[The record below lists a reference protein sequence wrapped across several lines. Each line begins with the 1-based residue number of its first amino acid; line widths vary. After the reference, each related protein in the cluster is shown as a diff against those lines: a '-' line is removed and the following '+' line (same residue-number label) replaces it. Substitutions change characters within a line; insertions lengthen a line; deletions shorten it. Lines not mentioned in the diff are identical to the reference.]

1 MVNQK
6 GFQQMSFKPEELY
19 RTPNKLASYYSK
31 FKVEERLLFTGHSHQ
46 AWPDCGFEAQQEAWN
61 DAANLVDDKWEKAF
75 DKAEEVKRGY
85 SRLINDTSGNITIA
99 PNTHDLIIKLFSALP
114 LKDKP
119 RIITTDGEFHSIRR
133 QLDRL
138 SEEGIEV
145 IKIASNPVLQVVEK
159 IIGELKSPQ
168 GEKTAAVYV
177 SSVFFN
183 SGIILPGLKELAGFC
198 NQNEITLVIDAY
210 HHLNIVPLSIEENG
224 LQNTF
229 IVGGGYKYCQLGEGN
244 GFLRSPKNC
253 DLRPVITGWYSEFTA
268 LSSKKKAGEVLYGQK
283 GDIFAGATYD
293 PTSNYRAARVF
304 QFFNEVNL
312 PPEFLREVSQHQ
324 IELLINE
331 FDKLDLDPKI
341 SKRDTTISPDNIAG
355 FLVLYSD
362 SAGKISE
369 KLKEKNVW
377 TDYRGNVLRFGPAPY
392 ISDAQIKEAMKILG
406 KVVTSL

>member
-1 MVNQK
+1 
-6 GFQQMSFKPEELY
+6 MSFKPEELY
-19 RTPNKLASYYSK
+19 QSPNKLASYYSK
-31 FKVEERLLFTGHSHQ
+31 FRVKDRMLFTGHSHQ

-61 DAANLVDDKWEKAF
+61 DAADLVDDKWGKAF
-75 DKAEEVKRGY
+75 EKAEEVKQGY
-85 SRLINDTSGNITIA
+85 SRLLNDNSGNITIA

-119 RIITTDGEFHSIRR
+119 RIVTTDGEFHSIRR

-138 SEEGIEV
+138 NKEGIEV
-145 IKIASNPVLQVVEK
+145 VKVSSNPVDQVVDK
-159 IIGELKSPQ
+159 IIDSLKSPK

-183 SGIILPGLKELAGFC
+183 SGLILPGLKEVADFC
-198 NQNEITLVIDAY
+198 NKNEIVLVIDSY
-210 HHLNIVPLSIEENG
+210 HHLNVIPFSVEENN
-224 LQNTF
+224 LQNAF
-229 IVGGGYKYCQLGEGN
+229 ITGGGYKYCQLGEGN
-244 GFLRSPKNC
+244 AFLRSPVNC
-253 DLRPVITGWYSEFTA
+253 DLQPVITGWYSEFTA
-268 LSSKKKAGEVLYGQK
+268 LSSKKKTGEVLYGQK

-304 QFFNEVNL
+304 QFFNEMNL
-312 PPEFLREVSQHQ
+312 TPEFLREVSQHQ
-324 IELLINE
+324 IGLMIDE

-341 SKRDTTISPDNIAG
+341 ITRNKSTSLENIAG
-355 FLVLYSD
+355 FLVLYSE

-392 ISDAQIKEAMKILG
+392 ISDEQIKEAI
-406 KVVTSL
+406 KVLRNVIQSL

>member
-1 MVNQK
+1 MI
-6 GFQQMSFKPEELY
+6 FKPEDLY
-19 RTPNKLASYYSK
+19 KSPNKLSSYYSK
-31 FKVEERLLFTGHSHQ
+31 FKVQERMLFTGHSHQ
-46 AWPDCGFEAQQEAWN
+46 AWPDCGFGAQQEVWN
-61 DAANLVDDKWEKAF
+61 DAANLVDDKWGKAF
-75 DKAEEVKRGY
+75 EKAEEVKQGY
-85 SRLINDTSGNITIA
+85 KRLLNDKSGNITIA

-119 RIITTDGEFHSIRR
+119 RIVTSDGEFHSIRR

-138 SEEGIEV
+138 SEEGIEILKV
-145 IKIASNPVLQVVEK
+145 PSNPVDQVVEK
-159 IIGELKSPQ
+159 IIDTLKSPN

-183 SGIILPGLKELAGFC
+183 SGLILPGLKELADFC

-210 HHLNIVPLSIEENG
+210 HHLDVVPFSVEEYN
-224 LQNTF
+224 LRNAF
-229 IVGGGYKYCQLGEGN
+229 ITGGGYKYCQIGEGN
-244 GFLRSPKNC
+244 AFLRFPKDC
-253 DLRPVITGWYSEFTA
+253 ELRPVITGWYSEFTA
-268 LSSKKKAGEVLYGQK
+268 LSSKKKAGEILYGQK

-304 QFFNEVNL
+304 QFFDEMNL
-312 PPEFLREVSQHQ
+312 TPDFLRAVSQHQ
-324 IELLINE
+324 IGLLINE

-341 SKRDTTISPDNIAG
+341 IKRDTSVNLEHIAG

-392 ISDAQIKEAMKILG
+392 ISDEQIKEAMKILG
-406 KVVTSL
+406 EVVNTIT